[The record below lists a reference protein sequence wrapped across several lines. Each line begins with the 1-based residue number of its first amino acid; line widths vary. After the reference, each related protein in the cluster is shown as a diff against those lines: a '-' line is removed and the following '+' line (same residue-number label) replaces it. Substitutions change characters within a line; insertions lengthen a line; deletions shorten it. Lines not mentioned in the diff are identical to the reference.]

1 MQFIY
6 SQPKAL
12 PSELCEELIA
22 TFEISTS
29 KKPGVI
35 NQNDK
40 VATFSHIKQ
49 STDLCFTPE
58 YEQDPVWGPL
68 LKPVLEV
75 LHTEVDNYAFKF
87 KEAIYTLNDFRLETV
102 FNIQRYLPGEAYKAF
117 HCERGGITTGHRILV
132 WMFYLNDVTDKG
144 ETQFYYQDWKE
155 KAEQGKLLIWPSD
168 WTHLHRGI
176 ISPSQAK
183 YIMTG
188 WFVHYQN

>member
-6 SQPKAL
+6 SKPKAL

-22 TFEISTS
+22 TFENSTL

-132 WMFYLNDVTDKG
+132 WMFYLNDIEDGG
-144 ETQFYYQDWKE
+144 ETEFLYLNKRIKP
-155 KAEQGKLLIWPSD
+155 KAGRLVIWPASYI
-168 WTHLHRGI
+168 HAHRGNPPL
-176 ISPSQAK
+176 SGSK
-183 YIMTG
+183 YIITS
-188 WFVHYQN
+188 WLNYF